1 MKSHCQSSEEQNF
14 ISFQDSR
21 VWHWVWQNVFHMK
34 VKSWT
39 WVQSIIFWNFQVHS
53 TPMSSRMLLM
63 GRITQRGTY
72 RSTKNFL
79 VPLSR
84 QSKTSLCST
93 SSEVH
98 STGRVEGEELA
109 DQEGT
114 WEVDFHNED
123 SCSESDCQYHGGQVQ
138 IGRSHKTVMKWS
150 WDQEAFHGAFESK
163 QLQDLALKIIP
174 PQSWMP
180 EALLYFGHWINQHL

>member
-1 MKSHCQSSEEQNF
+1 
-14 ISFQDSR
+14 
-21 VWHWVWQNVFHMK
+21 MK